1 MRLLGSVTDEDKR
14 DLLAAAAVVAMPSRS
29 DSFGIVFLEAWLYS
43 VPVVGAAAGGI
54 PEVVSDGQD
63 GYVVPFG
70 DVDALAGRLARLLAE
85 PALARRMG
93 EAGRCKTLAQHT
105 WDHVYA
111 RVRPRYGLSSEVG
124 ETLR

>member
-1 MRLLGSVTDEDKR
+1 VSEEEKR
-14 DLLAAAAVVAMPSRS
+14 DLLAAAGVVAMPSRS

-54 PEVVSDGQD
+54 PEVISDGQD

-70 DVDALAGRLARLLAE
+70 DVDTLSQRLARLLAE

-93 EAGRCKTLAQHT
+93 EVGRCKTLAQHT

-111 RVRPRYGLSSEVG
+111 RVKPRYELSSEVR
-124 ETLR
+124 EMLR